1 MAAPSPTSRRRAAM
15 TVSAVSALAF
25 VLGGGP
31 AGADPKPSESELRA
45 DLAKLTKKVDG
56 LIEDYAAKRESLRRA
71 RQAESRARTALT
83 EAEHAYTEAREQVA
97 DIARLQYQGSGGLPA
112 LLFAPQPDGAAV
124 TAQLAAQQ
132 GAHLRTFA
140 QSRDLRRR
148 AAEEATR
155 LTGRIAEES
164 EAVAARRRD
173 AEKAIADVKR
183 KLDALVPV
191 GSGRR
196 ADGSWAP
203 QLPTGSDNITDRT
216 RIMRGA
222 VGKRFTLPH
231 EVGCYR
237 SENDGGEHPLGRA
250 CDFMMSAGGSTPTA
264 EHVALGD
271 EIAAWV
277 LKNRARLGVKYVIW
291 RQRINSGTG
300 WRAMSDRGG
309 VTANHYDHVHIS
321 MY

>member
-1 MAAPSPTSRRRAAM
+1 M
-15 TVSAVSALAF
+15 TVSAVSALVF
-25 VLGGGP
+25 VLAGGP

-45 DLAKLTKKVDG
+45 DLAKLTEKVDG
-56 LIEDYAAKRESLRRA
+56 LIEDYAAKRESLREA
-71 RQAESRARTALT
+71 RQAESRARAALA
-83 EAEHAYTEAREQVA
+83 EAERAYAEARKQVA
-97 DIARLQYQGSGGLPA
+97 GIASLQYQGGQQGGGSDLPS
-112 LLFAPQPDGAAV
+112 LLTAPRMDGAAV

-140 QSRDLRRR
+140 QSRDLRGR
-148 AAEEATR
+148 AAEEAAR
-155 LTGRIAEES
+155 LTGRIAEEGD
-164 EAVAARRRD
+164 AVAARRRD
-173 AEKAIADVKR
+173 AEKAIADIRR

-196 ADGSWAP
+196 TDGSWAP

-216 RIMRGA
+216 RIMREA

-250 CDFMMSAGGSTPTA
+250 CDFMMSTGGSTPTA
-264 EHVALGD
+264 GHVGLGD
-271 EIAAWV
+271 EIAAWA
-277 LKNRARLGVKYVIW
+277 LKNRTRLGVKYVIW

-309 VTANHYDHVHIS
+309 VTANHFDHVHIS